1 MEQFMNINRWVP
13 RVSIRWLISALLCVP
28 LTLQAVSHQDVA
40 PDFTLKSLQG
50 SNLRLDEYKGQVV
63 LINFWATWCG
73 PCRQELP
80 LLDRIHQRYQD
91 AGFAVLGI
99 NVEGAKKADEAQAMV
114 SKAGVTF
121 PVLIDEGQQVSEL
134 YALEA
139 MPTSV
144 VVDRDGV
151 VRYVHLGYKP
161 GDEAKY
167 LEVVKQLIR
176 E

>member
-1 MEQFMNINRWVP
+1 MNFNRWVP
-13 RVSIRWLISALLCVP
+13 RVSVRWLISALLCVP
-28 LTLQAVSHQDVA
+28 LTVQAVSHQDVA

-99 NVEGAKKADEAQAMV
+99 NVEGASKADEAQAMV
-114 SKAGVTF
+114 NKAGVTF
-121 PVLIDEGQQVSEL
+121 PVLVDEGQQVSEL